1 MASLIASNALPNQK
15 NDVANMSPQ
24 EKLQQ
29 ILLLLNKKR
38 EEIEQEIAG
47 INDYLLSPQPSGA
60 VPGLKGGLIDSEGFP
75 RADLDIHQIRIQRNR
90 LAHLQTDH
98 ENNMKAIE
106 KLLPQL
112 HALYKANNTSNNNN
126 NKKNNLTPS
135 RKKTTTTTSSTNS
148 SNNSISIANNIQYPI
163 ARVEKVDVNSPGE
176 LAGLRVGDRIVS
188 FGTIL
193 RTIGGMQDL
202 RRLSQHLMENE
213 NKEILMVVLR
223 GTDLIDLILIPSKWD
238 GRGLLGCYLVKED

>member
-1 MASLIASNALPNQK
+1 M
-15 NDVANMSPQ
+15 
-24 EKLQQ
+24 
-29 ILLLLNKKR
+29 
-38 EEIEQEIAG
+38 
-47 INDYLLSPQPSGA
+47 
-60 VPGLKGGLIDSEGFP
+60 
-75 RADLDIHQIRIQRNR
+75 
-90 LAHLQTDH
+90 
-98 ENNMKAIE
+98 
-106 KLLPQL
+106 
-112 HALYKANNTSNNNN
+112 
-126 NKKNNLTPS
+126 
-135 RKKTTTTTSSTNS
+135 
-148 SNNSISIANNIQYPI
+148 
-163 ARVEKVDVNSPGE
+163 DVNSPGE